1 VVSGEYLVSKVYKIK
16 SCKVKDKKI
25 EGNKTLNPKPEMAEK
40 VVEKKL
46 RPQRLNEF
54 IGQEKIKEQLEIF
67 LTAAQSRGEQL
78 DHILFYGPPGL
89 GKTTLACLMA
99 REMNSN
105 IRITSGPA
113 LTRAGDLASILT
125 GLKKG
130 DFLFI
135 DEIHRL
141 NKLVEE
147 MLYAAMEDFAL
158 DIVLGKGPAAK
169 TVRLNLQKFTLVGA
183 TTRIGLISGPMR
195 DRFGYVQQ
203 LDFYEDK
210 DLGEIV
216 ERTAEVLGV
225 KIEPQA
231 AVSIAKRS
239 RGTPRIANRLLRRVR
254 DYAEVKNDGLITLR
268 EVEEALTMLGVDD
281 SGLSD
286 ADRRY
291 LDIVKNQYHGGPVG
305 VENLAAS
312 LSEDV
317 GTITEVYEPFLMKK
331 GLIKR
336 TPKGRVLGDK
346 F

>member
-1 VVSGEYLVSKVYKIK
+1 M
-16 SCKVKDKKI
+16 KD
-25 EGNKTLNPKPEMAEK
+25 GTLNPKAEVEEK
-40 VVEKKL
+40 AVEKKL
-46 RPQRLNEF
+46 RPQKLDEF
-54 IGQEKIKEQLEIF
+54 IGQEKLKEQLNIF
-67 LTAAQSRGEQL
+67 LAAAKSRGESL

-99 REMNSN
+99 REIGGN
-105 IRITSGPA
+105 IKMTSGPA
-113 LTRAGDLASILT
+113 LSRAGDLASILT

-158 DIVLGKGPAAK
+158 DIVLGKGPSAK

-203 LDFYEDK
+203 LDFYENQ
-210 DLGEIV
+210 DLAEIV
-216 ERTAEVLGV
+216 ERTAEVFGV
-225 KIEPQA
+225 KIEKA
-231 AVSIAKRS
+231 AAEEIGKRS

-254 DYAEVKNDGLITLR
+254 DYAQIKNDGLITLK
-268 EVEEALTMLGVDD
+268 EVDEALKMLGVDS

-286 ADRRY
+286 ADWRY
-291 LDIVKNQYHGGPVG
+291 LDVVKKQYNGGPVG
-305 VENLAAS
+305 VENIAAS

-317 GTITEVYEPFLMKK
+317 GTITEVYEPYLMKK

-336 TPKGRVLGDK
+336 TPKGRVIV
-346 F
+346 

>member
-1 VVSGEYLVSKVYKIK
+1 M
-16 SCKVKDKKI
+16 KKNK
-25 EGNKTLNPKPEMAEK
+25 EDKTLNPKAEIEEK
-40 VVEKKL
+40 IVEKKL
-46 RPQRLNEF
+46 RPQRLEEF
-54 IGQEKIKEQLEIF
+54 IGQEKLKKQLEIF
-67 LTAAQSRGEQL
+67 LKAAQSRGEAL
-78 DHILFYGPPGL
+78 DHILFYGPAGL

-99 REMNSN
+99 REMTSN
-105 IRITSGPA
+105 IKMTSGPA

-141 NKLVEE
+141 NKNVEE
-147 MLYAAMEDFAL
+147 MLYSAMEDFAL
-158 DIVLGKGPAAK
+158 DIVLGKGPSAK

-203 LDFYEDK
+203 LDFYEDG
-210 DLGEIV
+210 DLAEIV
-216 ERTAEVLGV
+216 ERTSEVLKV
-225 KIEPQA
+225 KIEPEA
-231 AVSIAKRS
+231 AVSISKRS

-254 DYAEVKNDGLITLR
+254 DYAEVKNDGLITLT
-268 EVEEALTMLGVDD
+268 EVNEALKMLGVDD
-281 SGLSD
+281 LGLSD
-286 ADRRY
+286 ADRKY
-291 LDIVKNQYHGGPVG
+291 LDVVKKQYGGGPVG
-305 VENLAAS
+305 VENIAAS

-336 TPKGRVLGDK
+336 TPKGRVSL
-346 F
+346 

>member
-1 VVSGEYLVSKVYKIK
+1 MRE
-16 SCKVKDKKI
+16 DKKI
-25 EGNKTLNPKPEMAEK
+25 KKQEEETLSSPMAEINEK
-40 VVEKKL
+40 MVEKSL
-46 RPQRLNEF
+46 RPQRIAEF
-54 IGQEKIKEQLEIF
+54 IGQEKLKDQLKIF
-67 LTAAQSRGEQL
+67 LEAAKTRNEAL

-89 GKTTLACLMA
+89 GKTTLAFLMA
-99 REMNSN
+99 REMGNN
-105 IRITSGPA
+105 IKMTSGPA

-147 MLYAAMEDFAL
+147 MLYSAMEDFAL
-158 DIVLGKGPAAK
+158 DIVLGKGPSAK

-203 LDFYEDK
+203 LDFYEDR
-210 DLGEIV
+210 DLKEII
-216 ERTAEVLGV
+216 ERTSEVLKV
-225 KIEPQA
+225 KIEGEA
-231 AVSIAKRS
+231 AASIAKRS

-254 DYAEVKNDGLITLR
+254 DYAQIKNDGLISLK
-268 EVEEALTMLGVDD
+268 EVNDSLKMLGVDEE
-281 SGLSD
+281 GLSD
-286 ADRRY
+286 ADRKY
-291 LDIVKNQYHGGPVG
+291 LEVVKKQYGGGPVG
-305 VENLAAS
+305 VENIAAA
-312 LSEDV
+312 LTEDV

-336 TPKGRVLGDK
+336 TPKGRMLV
-346 F
+346 

>member
-1 VVSGEYLVSKVYKIK
+1 MIQDSRFMNKTKNIK
-16 SCKVKDKKI
+16 QED
-25 EGNKTLNPKPEMAEK
+25 KTLNPKAEVEEK

-46 RPQRLNEF
+46 RPQKLVEF
-54 IGQEKIKEQLEIF
+54 IGQEKLKDQLSIF
-67 LTAAQSRGEQL
+67 LKAAQARGETL

-99 REMNSN
+99 REMGSN
-105 IRITSGPA
+105 IKMTSGPA

-147 MLYAAMEDFAL
+147 MLYSAMEDFAL
-158 DIVLGKGPAAK
+158 DIVLGKGPSAK

-195 DRFGYVQQ
+195 DRFGDIQQ
-203 LDFYEDK
+203 LDFYEDA
-210 DLGEIV
+210 DLKEIV
-216 ERTAEVLGV
+216 ERTGEVLKV
-225 KIEPQA
+225 KIEPMA
-231 AVSIAKRS
+231 ALSIAKRC

-254 DYAEVKNDGLITLR
+254 DYAQVKNDGLITLR
-268 EVEEALTMLGVDD
+268 EVDEALNMLGVDIL
-281 SGLSD
+281 GLSD

-291 LDIVKNQYHGGPVG
+291 LDVVKNQYGGGPVG
-305 VENLAAS
+305 VENIAAS

-336 TPKGRVLGDK
+336 TPKGRVSL
-346 F
+346 

>member
-1 VVSGEYLVSKVYKIK
+1 MD
-16 SCKVKDKKI
+16 DKKVLDAKM
-25 EGNKTLNPKPEMAEK
+25 ETEEK

-46 RPQRLNEF
+46 RPQKLNEF
-54 IGQEKIKEQLEIF
+54 IGQEKLKEQLEIF
-67 LTAAQSRGEQL
+67 LKAAKSRGEAL

-99 REMNSN
+99 REMGGN
-105 IRITSGPA
+105 IKMTSGPA
-113 LTRAGDLASILT
+113 LGRAGDLASILT

-158 DIVLGKGPAAK
+158 DIVLGKGPSAK

-203 LDFYEDK
+203 LDFYENQ
-210 DLGEIV
+210 DLEEIV
-216 ERTAEVLGV
+216 ERTAEVFGT
-225 KIEPQA
+225 KIEKRA
-231 AVSIAKRS
+231 ALEIGKRS

-254 DYAEVKNDGLITLR
+254 DYAQVKNDGLITLQ
-268 EVEEALTMLGVDD
+268 EVEEALKMLGVD
-281 SGLSD
+281 SLGLSD

-291 LDIVKNQYHGGPVG
+291 LDVVKSQYGGGPVG
-305 VENLAAS
+305 VENIAAS
-312 LSEDV
+312 LTEDV

-336 TPKGRVLGDK
+336 TPKGRMLI
-346 F
+346 

>member
-1 VVSGEYLVSKVYKIK
+1 MSKIK
-16 SCKVKDKKI
+16 QQQQEED
-25 EGNKTLNPKPEMAEK
+25 KTLNPKAEMEEK

-46 RPQRLNEF
+46 RPQKLNEF
-54 IGQEKIKEQLEIF
+54 IGQEKLKEQLQIF
-67 LTAAQSRGEQL
+67 LDAAKNRNEAL

-99 REMNSN
+99 REMNCN
-105 IRITSGPA
+105 IKMTSGPA

-147 MLYAAMEDFAL
+147 MLYSAMEDFAL
-158 DIVLGKGPAAK
+158 DIVLGKGPSAK

-203 LDFYEDK
+203 LDFYEDN
-210 DLGEIV
+210 DLKEII
-216 ERTAEVLGV
+216 ERTGEVLKV
-225 KIEPQA
+225 AIEPEA
-231 AVSIAKRS
+231 AESISRRS

-254 DYAEVKNDGLITLR
+254 DYAEVKNDGLITLK
-268 EVEEALTMLGVDD
+268 EVNDSLKMLGVD
-281 SGLSD
+281 SLGLSD

-291 LDIVKNQYHGGPVG
+291 LDMVKNQYGGGPVG
-305 VENLAAS
+305 VENIAAS

-336 TPKGRVLGDK
+336 TPKGRVTL
-346 F
+346 

>member
-1 VVSGEYLVSKVYKIK
+1 MT
-16 SCKVKDKKI
+16 DKKI
-25 EGNKTLNPKPEMAEK
+25 IEEENKTLDPKAEVEEK
-40 VVEKKL
+40 FVEKKL
-46 RPQRLNEF
+46 RPQKLAEF
-54 IGQEKIKEQLEIF
+54 IGQEKLKEQLDIF
-67 LTAAQSRGEQL
+67 LKAAKSRNEAL

-105 IRITSGPA
+105 IKMTSGPA

-147 MLYAAMEDFAL
+147 MLYSAMEDFAL
-158 DIVLGKGPAAK
+158 DIVLGKGPSAK

-203 LDFYEDK
+203 LDFYEDD
-210 DLGEIV
+210 DLKEIV
-216 ERTAEVLGV
+216 ERTSEVLGV
-225 KIEPQA
+225 KIDVEA
-231 AVSIAKRS
+231 AKSISKRS

-254 DYAEVKNDGLITLR
+254 DYAEVKNDGLITLK
-268 EVEEALTMLGVDD
+268 EVNDSLKMLGVDD
-281 SGLSD
+281 LGLSD
-286 ADRRY
+286 ADRKY
-291 LDIVKNQYHGGPVG
+291 LDVVKNQYGGGPVG
-305 VENLAAS
+305 VENIAAS

-336 TPKGRVLGDK
+336 TPKGRVSL
-346 F
+346 

>member
-1 VVSGEYLVSKVYKIK
+1 MS
-16 SCKVKDKKI
+16 
-25 EGNKTLNPKPEMAEK
+25 NKTKIQNQEFLNPKIETEEK
-40 VVEKKL
+40 IVEKSL
-46 RPQRLNEF
+46 RPQKLNEF
-54 IGQEKIKEQLEIF
+54 IGQEKLKEQLQIF
-67 LTAAQSRGEQL
+67 LEAAKNRNEAL

-99 REMNSN
+99 REMGSN
-105 IRITSGPA
+105 IKMTSGPA

-147 MLYAAMEDFAL
+147 MLYSAMEDFAL
-158 DIVLGKGPAAK
+158 DIVLGKGPSAK

-203 LDFYEDK
+203 LDFYEET
-210 DLGEIV
+210 DLSEII
-216 ERTAEVLGV
+216 ERTGEVLKC
-225 KIEPQA
+225 KINCEA
-231 AVSIAKRS
+231 ANSIAKRS

-254 DYAEVKNDGLITLR
+254 DYAQVKNDGLITLN
-268 EVEEALTMLGVDD
+268 EVEEALKMLGVDEM
-281 SGLSD
+281 GLSD
-286 ADRRY
+286 ADRKY
-291 LDIVKNQYHGGPVG
+291 LDVVKKQYNGGPVG
-305 VENLAAS
+305 VENIAAA
-312 LSEDV
+312 LTEDV

-336 TPKGRVLGDK
+336 TPKGRILV
-346 F
+346 

>member
-1 VVSGEYLVSKVYKIK
+1 MKKNKE
-16 SCKVKDKKI
+16 DKA
-25 EGNKTLNPKPEMAEK
+25 LNPTAEVEEK

-46 RPQRLNEF
+46 RPQRLAEF
-54 IGQEKIKEQLEIF
+54 IGQEKLKKQLEIF
-67 LTAAQSRGEQL
+67 LKAAISRGEAL
-78 DHILFYGPPGL
+78 DHILFYGPAGL

-99 REMNSN
+99 REMASN
-105 IRITSGPA
+105 IKMTSGPA

-141 NKLVEE
+141 NKNVEE
-147 MLYAAMEDFAL
+147 MLYSAMEDFAL
-158 DIVLGKGPAAK
+158 DIVLGKGPSAK

-203 LDFYEDK
+203 LDFYEDT
-210 DLGEIV
+210 DLAEIV
-216 ERTAEVLGV
+216 ERTAEVLKV
-225 KIEPQA
+225 KIEPEA
-231 AVSIAKRS
+231 AKSIAKRS

-254 DYAEVKNDGLITLR
+254 DYAEVKNDGLITLT
-268 EVEEALTMLGVDD
+268 EVDEALKMLGVDD
-281 SGLSD
+281 LGLSD
-286 ADRRY
+286 ADRKY
-291 LDIVKNQYHGGPVG
+291 LEVVKKQYGGGPVG
-305 VENLAAS
+305 VENIAAS

-331 GLIKR
+331 GLVKR
-336 TPKGRVLGDK
+336 TPKGRVSL
-346 F
+346 

>member
-1 VVSGEYLVSKVYKIK
+1 MSKIK
-16 SCKVKDKKI
+16 QQEED
-25 EGNKTLNPKPEMAEK
+25 KTLNPKAEVEEK
-40 VVEKKL
+40 IVEKKL
-46 RPQRLNEF
+46 RPQKLNEF
-54 IGQEKIKEQLEIF
+54 IGQEKLKEQLDIF
-67 LTAAQSRGEQL
+67 LKAAQSRGEAL

-105 IRITSGPA
+105 IKMTSGPA

-147 MLYAAMEDFAL
+147 MLYSAMEDFAL
-158 DIVLGKGPAAK
+158 DIVLGKGPSAK

-203 LDFYEDK
+203 LDFYEDT
-210 DLGEIV
+210 DLKEIV
-216 ERTAEVLGV
+216 ERTSEVLGV
-225 KIEPQA
+225 KIEPEA
-231 AVSIAKRS
+231 AESISKRS

-254 DYAEVKNDGLITLR
+254 DYAQVKNDGLITLK
-268 EVEEALTMLGVDD
+268 EVNDSLKMLGVDD
-281 SGLSD
+281 LGLSD

-291 LDIVKNQYHGGPVG
+291 LDVVKNQYGGGPVG
-305 VENLAAS
+305 VENIAAS

-336 TPKGRVLGDK
+336 TPKGRVSL
-346 F
+346 

>member
-1 VVSGEYLVSKVYKIK
+1 MT
-16 SCKVKDKKI
+16 DK
-25 EGNKTLNPKPEMAEK
+25 NLNPKAEINEK
-40 VVEKKL
+40 VVEKSL
-46 RPQRLNEF
+46 RPQKLTEF
-54 IGQEKIKEQLEIF
+54 IGQEKLKDQLQIF
-67 LTAAQSRGEQL
+67 LEAAKNRNEAL

-99 REMNSN
+99 REMGSN
-105 IRITSGPA
+105 IKMTSGPA

-147 MLYAAMEDFAL
+147 MLYSAMEDFAL
-158 DIVLGKGPAAK
+158 DIVLGKGPSAK

-203 LDFYEDK
+203 LDFYEDE
-210 DLGEIV
+210 DLKEII
-216 ERTAEVLGV
+216 ERTGEVLKS
-225 KIEPQA
+225 KIEEKA
-231 AVSIAKRS
+231 AESIAKRS

-254 DYAEVKNDGLITLR
+254 DYAQVKNDGLITLN
-268 EVEEALTMLGVDD
+268 EVTQALKMLGVDED
-281 SGLSD
+281 GLSD
-286 ADRRY
+286 ADRKY
-291 LDIVKNQYHGGPVG
+291 LEVVKKQYGGGPVG
-305 VENLAAS
+305 VENIAAA
-312 LSEDV
+312 LTEDV

-336 TPKGRVLGDK
+336 TPKGRVLTK
-346 F
+346 I

>member
-1 VVSGEYLVSKVYKIK
+1 MSNIINQEENKKTLDPKA
-16 SCKVKDKKI
+16 KI
-25 EGNKTLNPKPEMAEK
+25 EEK
-40 VVEKKL
+40 IVEKKL

-54 IGQEKIKEQLEIF
+54 IGQEKLKEQLDIF
-67 LTAAQSRGEQL
+67 LKAAKSRGEAL

-89 GKTTLACLMA
+89 GKTTLAHLMA
-99 REMNSN
+99 HEMNSN
-105 IRITSGPA
+105 IKMTSGPA

-147 MLYAAMEDFAL
+147 MLYSAMEDFAL
-158 DIVLGKGPAAK
+158 DIVLGKGPSAK

-203 LDFYEDK
+203 LDFYEDL
-210 DLGEIV
+210 DLKEIV
-216 ERTAEVLGV
+216 ERTSDVLGV
-225 KIEPQA
+225 KIEPEA
-231 AVSIAKRS
+231 AREISKRA

-254 DYAEVKNDGLITLR
+254 DYAEIRNDGLITLN
-268 EVEEALTMLGVDD
+268 EVDEALKMLGVDEI
-281 SGLSD
+281 GLSD
-286 ADRRY
+286 ADRKY
-291 LDIVKNQYHGGPVG
+291 LEVVKKQYNGGPVG
-305 VENLAAS
+305 VENIAAS

-336 TPKGRVLGDK
+336 TPKGRVLV
-346 F
+346 

>member
-1 VVSGEYLVSKVYKIK
+1 MIQDSRFM
-16 SCKVKDKKI
+16 
-25 EGNKTLNPKPEMAEK
+25 NKTKNIKQEDKTLSPNVEVEEK

-46 RPQRLNEF
+46 RPQRLVEF
-54 IGQEKIKEQLEIF
+54 IGQEKLKDQLSIF
-67 LTAAQSRGEQL
+67 LKAAQARGETL

-99 REMNSN
+99 REMNCN
-105 IRITSGPA
+105 IKMTSGPA

-147 MLYAAMEDFAL
+147 MLYSAMEDFAL
-158 DIVLGKGPAAK
+158 DIVLGKGPSAK

-203 LDFYEDK
+203 LDFYEDT
-210 DLGEIV
+210 DLKEII
-216 ERTAEVLGV
+216 ERTSEVLKV
-225 KIEPQA
+225 KIEPEA
-231 AVSIAKRS
+231 AESISKRS

-254 DYAEVKNDGLITLR
+254 DYAEVKNDGVITLK
-268 EVEEALTMLGVDD
+268 EVNDSLKMLGVDNL
-281 SGLSD
+281 GLSD

-291 LDIVKNQYHGGPVG
+291 LDVVKNQYGGGPVG
-305 VENLAAS
+305 VENIAAS

-336 TPKGRVLGDK
+336 TPKGRVSL
-346 F
+346 